1 MPQSPYRAFPSP
13 VGFPPSPPLADLRSS
28 LQAALSGYTLGR
40 QLDRGGM
47 ATDYLTHDLMIREFG
62 NNRPENVVYVEHWL
76 TELRARLRAGR

>member
-1 MPQSPYRAFPSP
+1 
-13 VGFPPSPPLADLRSS
+13 
-28 LQAALSGYTLGR
+28 
-40 QLDRGGM
+40 M